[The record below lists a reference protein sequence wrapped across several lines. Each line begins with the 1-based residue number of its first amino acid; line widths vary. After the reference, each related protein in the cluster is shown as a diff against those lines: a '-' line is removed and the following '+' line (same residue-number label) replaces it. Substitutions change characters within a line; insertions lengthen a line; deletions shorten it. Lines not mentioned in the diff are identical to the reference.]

1 MSNVRIEVDELYPFY
16 YISSDAEYG
25 REVEFSDEEVLFIRD
40 AMNNFWEAQELMG
53 RGNKLEYAL

>member
-16 YISSDAEYG
+16 YISSDVAYG

-40 AMNNFWEAQELMG
+40 AMNNFWKAQELMG
-53 RGNKLEYAL
+53 RGNKLEYVL